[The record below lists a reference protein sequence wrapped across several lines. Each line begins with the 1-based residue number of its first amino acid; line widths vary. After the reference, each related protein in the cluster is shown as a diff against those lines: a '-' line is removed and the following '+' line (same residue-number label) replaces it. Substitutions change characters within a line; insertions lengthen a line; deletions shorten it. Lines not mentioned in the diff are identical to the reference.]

1 MKCYCCGKEMELG
14 VIQSAQEINWQSKKR
29 LMNNSD
35 LYDDAVCLSM
45 RSFWK
50 GSAVKA
56 WLCRDCQKVVIDYA
70 DPDSD
75 FNQKH
80 SR

>member
-1 MKCYCCGKEMELG
+1 
-14 VIQSAQEINWQSKKR
+14 
-29 LMNNSD
+29 MNNSD

-56 WLCRDCQKVVIDYA
+56 WLCRDCKKVVINYA